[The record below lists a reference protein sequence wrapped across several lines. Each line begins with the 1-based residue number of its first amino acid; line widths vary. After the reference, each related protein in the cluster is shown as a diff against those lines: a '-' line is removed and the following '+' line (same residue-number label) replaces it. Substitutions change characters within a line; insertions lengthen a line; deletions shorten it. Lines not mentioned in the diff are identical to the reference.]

1 MTLIADKPDGLDSTN
16 ALDGLPDDLLGGPP
30 PPAEI
35 RMSGKTLL
43 TLENPPEPGDEL
55 VLLIRVKVNGTGVD
69 LHDNDE
75 EVPYRKAKL
84 VTCWKSGTKEPQQ
97 QKTKEQLDAEAAAE
111 AAKNQPELFDD
122 DPVTLGVIADELLG
136 ESLADAG
143 EPADDG
149 NVVEFGGRPPFSDG
163 EG

>member
-1 MTLIADKPDGLDSTN
+1 MALVDDRTAPDYVDSTN
-16 ALDGLPDDLLGGPP
+16 QLDNIPDDLLGGPP

-84 VTCWKSGTKEPQQ
+84 VTCWKPGTADPQP
-97 QKTKEQLDAEAAAE
+97 QKTQAELDAEAEAD
-111 AAKNQPELFDD
+111 AAKDQPPLFDED
-122 DPVTLGVIADELLG
+122 GPVDGANY
-136 ESLADAG
+136 G
-143 EPADDG
+143 EPEVLGDAMG
-149 NVVEFGGRPPFSDG
+149 NVARPDFSHSGD
-163 EG
+163 E

>member
-1 MTLIADKPDGLDSTN
+1 MALIDDREAPSDIPTTN
-16 ALDGLPDDLLGGPP
+16 ALDQVPDDLLGGPP

-84 VTCWKSGTKEPQQ
+84 VTCWKPGTAEPQPK
-97 QKTKEQLDAEAAAE
+97 KTQAELDADAEAE
-111 AAKNQPELFDD
+111 AAKDQPPLF
-122 DPVTLGVIADELLG
+122 G
-136 ESLADAG
+136 EDG
-143 EPADDG
+143 EPEALGDVIEG
-149 NVVEFGGRPPFSDG
+149 EFGPSFSDG
-163 EG
+163 DE

>member
-1 MTLIADKPDGLDSTN
+1 MALVDDRTAPADIPTTN
-16 ALDGLPDDLLGGPP
+16 ALDNIPDDLLGGPP

-84 VTCWKSGTKEPQQ
+84 VTCWKPGSPEPQVP
-97 QKTKEQLDAEAAAE
+97 KTQAELDAEAEAE
-111 AAKNQPELFDD
+111 AAKDQPPLFGEDGE
-122 DPVTLGVIADELLG
+122 P
-136 ESLADAG
+136 ESLGDVI
-143 EPADDG
+143 DG
-149 NVVEFGGRPPFSDG
+149 EFGGRPPFSDG
-163 EG
+163 EA

>member
-1 MTLIADKPDGLDSTN
+1 MALIDQKPENLPGTN
-16 ALDGLPDDLLGGPP
+16 ALDDIPDDLLGGPQ

-84 VTCWKSGTKEPQQ
+84 VTCWKPGTPEPQRA
-97 QKTKEQLDAEAAAE
+97 KTQDEIDSEAAAE
-111 AAKNQPELFDD
+111 AAKNQPSLYED
-122 DPVTLGVIADELLG
+122 DPAALGDLLDEY
-136 ESLADAG
+136 AG
-143 EPADDG
+143 EPADD
-149 NVVEFGGRPPFSDG
+149 NVVPFESPSFSDG
-163 EG
+163 EA